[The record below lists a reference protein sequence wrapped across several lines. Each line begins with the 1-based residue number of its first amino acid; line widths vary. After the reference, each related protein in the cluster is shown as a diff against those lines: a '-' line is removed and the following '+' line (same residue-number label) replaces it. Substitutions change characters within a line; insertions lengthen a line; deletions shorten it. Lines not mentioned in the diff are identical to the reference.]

1 MPDEIEERLEETASD
16 LLLGWQQTTEA
27 SGLDESDPVAQLE
40 LFQQWTCV
48 QIAAIKMTIHEV
60 VAIVEADKGIE
71 IDEITPGVVV
81 TKVEPTQVT
90 GATEPESESEPEPLD
105 GGWSNAKVELGRG
118 VDVYRRGDR
127 GRRASRRNA

>member
-1 MPDEIEERLEETASD
+1 MPDDLEERLEETASD
-16 LLLGWQQTTEA
+16 LLLQWQQTAGA

-48 QIAAIKMTIHEV
+48 QIAAIKMTVHEV

-81 TKVEPTQVT
+81 TKVGPTQIE
-90 GATEPESESEPEPLD
+90 GATEPEPLD
-105 GGWSNAKVELGRG
+105 GGWSNAKVDIGDGGALG
-118 VDVYRRGDR
+118 VYRGRR